1 MISKKNSL
9 SNFSGAVVLTSC
21 EFDLD
26 PRHEYWFNSLK
37 LLGCQVL
44 RMEVTEEIPD
54 TSVRRQISY
63 RGGLLTAGANR
74 AVGDREF
81 PGIVGLSALPAY
93 SPLGRYLKARL
104 ARMLH
109 SISHEALTSM
119 RPSLVI
125 ANDLLG
131 AILATV
137 MWGKTECVIIYDA
150 QEVFTDSYDLLG
162 GPTFSH
168 RERQAWIEI
177 ETRIC
182 QRANLVVTISPG
194 IAELYESRH
203 GVRCAV
209 LPNYVPVERHISRTL
224 DSEESP
230 TKFVLLGRADPY
242 RGLEQ
247 LVDSWDVP
255 KTVATLDLI
264 MPETEQRKK
273 LENRS
278 SRIKRKHSGPTFL
291 PPVKPDDMVSVLRS
305 YDVGILPYN
314 YPYPYSHASPNKFGE
329 YIAAGLVVLASN
341 QPFVASQINQFGVGR
356 VFDWNNE
363 NEFLIGIYE
372 LSMRDNLNV
381 FKRNVDDAAIN
392 FLNWEAAGKSV
403 LQFIYESTSRSKFA
417 HQNSE
422 FHWDTSFQF
431 VEKATLVEKWRS
443 QLRQVIS
450 SLAKKVVVFVKVNK
464 PKLF

>member
-1 MISKKNSL
+1 MDLKKNL
-9 SNFSGAVVLTSC
+9 LPDFSEAVVLTGC
-21 EFDLD
+21 EFKLD

-37 LLGCQVL
+37 MLGYQVL

-63 RGGLLTAGANR
+63 RGGLLTVGANQ
-74 AVGDREF
+74 AVGDLEF
-81 PGIVGLSALPAY
+81 LGIVELSALPGS
-93 SPLGRYLKARL
+93 SPLGRYLKSRL
-104 ARMLH
+104 ARMLY
-109 SISHEALTSM
+109 SISHEALTTI
-119 RPSLVI
+119 RPSLVV

-162 GPTFSH
+162 GPSFSH
-168 RERQAWIEI
+168 KERQAWIEI
-177 ETRIC
+177 ETKVC

-194 IAELYESRH
+194 IAKLYESRH
-203 GVRCAV
+203 GVKCAV
-209 LPNYVPVERHISRTL
+209 LPNYVPVEQHISRTL
-224 DSEESP
+224 VSEESP

-264 MPETEQRKK
+264 MPETEQRRK

-278 SRIKRKHSGPTFL
+278 SRVKRKHSGPTFL
-291 PPVKPDDMVSVLRS
+291 PPVKPDEMVSVLRS

-363 NEFLIGIYE
+363 DEFLMGVYG
-372 LSMRDNLNV
+372 LSRGDNLNV
-381 FKRNVDDAAIN
+381 FKSNVDKAAMN

-403 LQFIYESTSRSKFA
+403 LQFIYESTSRSKFEFR
-417 HQNSE
+417 NSE
-422 FHWDTSFQF
+422 IQWDSPFHFID
-431 VEKATLVEKWRS
+431 EATLVEKWRS
-443 QLRQVIS
+443 QLRRVIS
-450 SLAKKVVVFVKVNK
+450 RFAKNVVFFVKVYK
-464 PKLF
+464 R